1 MKRPA
6 AWIFITVF
14 MHVILPCTIYAQNA
28 DTNLVSKQLK
38 SAAQY
43 YTNKIIDQSR
53 LLNGI
58 KYLPYRNQD
67 YTGNGYYNT
76 TELQRAYIRYDDV
89 DFYDI
94 PVLYDL
100 HKDLLILRRRDDQG
114 YMSLLNS
121 KLDKFVVNNHT
132 FIKIV
137 ADSAEKIIKT
147 GFYDVLHDG
156 NLQLLAR
163 RTKDIEIEKSGITI
177 RNVFVP
183 YTKYFLRK
191 KNTYY
196 DISGKKDMLKVLK
209 DKKQELEQFI
219 KANNLSFK
227 NEDLEP
233 SMIKSTNY
241 YNQLTR

>member
-1 MKRPA
+1 MKKPA
-6 AWIFITVF
+6 VWIFITVF
-14 MHVILPCTIYAQNA
+14 MHVILPGTIYAQNT

-38 SAAQY
+38 IAGQY
-43 YTNKIIDQSR
+43 YTSKIADQSR

-76 TELQRAYIRYDDV
+76 TELQKAYIRYDDV

-114 YMSLLNS
+114 YMSLLSS
-121 KLDKFVVNNHT
+121 KLDKFIVNGHI

-137 ADSAEKIIKT
+137 PDSADKKIKT

-156 NLQLLAR
+156 GLQLLAK
-163 RTKDIEIEKSGITI
+163 RTKAIEQEKSGITI
-177 RNVFVP
+177 RNLFVP
-183 YTKYFLRK
+183 YTKYFLHK
-191 KNTYY
+191 ENAFY

-209 DKKQELEQFI
+209 DKKQELEQYI

-227 NEDLEP
+227 NEDIEP
-233 SMIKSTNY
+233 SMIKLTNY

>member
-6 AWIFITVF
+6 VWIFITVF
-14 MHVILPCTIYAQNA
+14 MHVIFPCTIYAQNT

-38 SAAQY
+38 SAGQY
-43 YTNKIIDQSR
+43 YINKIADQSR

-76 TELQRAYIRYDDV
+76 TELQKAYIKYDDV

-121 KLDKFVVNNHT
+121 KLDKFIVNNHT

-137 ADSAEKIIKT
+137 ADSAEKTIKT

-156 NLQLLAR
+156 NMELLAK
-163 RTKDIEIEKSGITI
+163 RTKAIEQEKSAITI
-177 RNVFVP
+177 RNLFVP
-183 YTKYFLRK
+183 YTKYFLHK
-191 KNTYY
+191 EKAYY
-196 DISGKKDMLKVLK
+196 DISGKRDMLKVLK
-209 DKKQELEQFI
+209 DKKQELEQYI

-227 NEDLEP
+227 NEELEP
-233 SMIKSTNY
+233 SMIKLTNY

>member
-1 MKRPA
+1 MKKPA
-6 AWIFITVF
+6 VWIFITVF
-14 MHVILPCTIYAQNA
+14 MHVILPGTIYAQNT
-28 DTNLVSKQLK
+28 DTNLVSNQLK
-38 SAAQY
+38 IAGQY
-43 YTNKIIDQSR
+43 YSSKIADQSR

-76 TELQRAYIRYDDV
+76 TELQKAYIRYDDV

-114 YMSLLNS
+114 YMSLLNT
-121 KLDKFVVNNHT
+121 KLDKFIINAHT

-137 ADSAEKIIKT
+137 ADSADKKIKT
-147 GFYDVLHDG
+147 GFYDVLHEG
-156 NLQLLAR
+156 SLQLLAK
-163 RTKDIEIEKSGITI
+163 RTKAIEQEKSGITI
-177 RNVFVP
+177 RNLFVP
-183 YTKYFLRK
+183 YTKYFLHK
-191 KNTYY
+191 ENTFY
-196 DISGKKDMLKVLK
+196 DISGQKDMLKVLK
-209 DKKQELEQFI
+209 DKKQELEQYI

-227 NEDLEP
+227 NEDMEP
-233 SMIKSTNY
+233 SMIKLTNY

>member
-1 MKRPA
+1 MKKPA
-6 AWIFITVF
+6 VWIFITVF
-14 MHVILPCTIYAQNA
+14 MHVILPSTIYAQNT
-28 DTNLVSKQLK
+28 DTNLVSNQLK
-38 SAAQY
+38 IAGQY
-43 YTNKIIDQSR
+43 YTSKIADQSR

-76 TELQRAYIRYDDV
+76 TELQKAYIRYDDV

-114 YMSLLNS
+114 YMSLLNT
-121 KLDKFVVNNHT
+121 KLDKFIVSGHT

-137 ADSAEKIIKT
+137 ADSADKKIKT
-147 GFYDVLHDG
+147 GFYDLLHDG
-156 NLQLLAR
+156 DVQLLAK
-163 RTKDIEIEKSGITI
+163 RTKGIEIEKSGITI
-177 RNVFVP
+177 RNVFVS
-183 YTKYFLRK
+183 YTKYYLHKENSF
-191 KNTYY
+191 Y

-209 DKKQELEQFI
+209 DKKQELEQYI

-227 NEDLEP
+227 NEDMEP
-233 SMIKSTNY
+233 SMIKLSNY